1 MWTNIY
7 VEPIGIML
15 FILQAKADG
24 HPVKHAA
31 LYSMLH
37 PRKDGSAVNEVVKEK
52 MVSVRNICH
61 YFM

>member
-7 VEPIGIML
+7 VEPISIML

-24 HPVKHAA
+24 HPVELAA

-37 PRKDGSAVNEVVKEK
+37 IRKDGSTINEVVKEK
-52 MVSVRNICH
+52 W
-61 YFM
+61 